1 MRKAK
6 VKPAVLERGEIVK
19 QLRTSPI
26 RGIVPVSPD
35 PIEIDLDQIE
45 IDPTNPGADETKSL
59 RYQRR
64 QGSIRDSYDIMGSI
78 VYPPVV
84 CEHTVD
90 AGRYI
95 HVDGYGRLSELRGRG
110 VKRVRAFVFP
120 PLTLEQRICLRETL
134 NAAEE
139 PFDAISVLQDLR
151 HLGKERGLDLAN
163 PEQVRTLVRDLPEK
177 VQKFEDDLVLLGR
190 WHPDAV
196 AKLGENYSG
205 NGQAIGI
212 DKFREL
218 DSIIGVLRKRHPKT
232 LERLGGEKRLSLL
245 LARMYAEGKFRMG
258 SRSQDAIRSARR
270 AISQLP
276 PEDERLFNFFDQ
288 QLPWTILIPD
298 PPPPKL
304 TPQTDLVEVCKEFAA
319 VLLVVEEPSA
329 LSVKERRALD
339 RTLAVLNQVLGR
351 S

>member
-1 MRKAK
+1 VKKAK
-6 VKPAVLERGEIVK
+6 DAVMERGEMIQ
-19 QLRTSPI
+19 QLRSSPI
-26 RGIVPVSPD
+26 RGITPISPD

-45 IDPTNPGADETKSL
+45 TDPTNPGADETKSL

-84 CEHTVD
+84 CQHAVD
-90 AGRYI
+90 RQRYI
-95 HVDGYGRLSELRGRG
+95 HVDGYGRLSELRSRG
-110 VKRVRAFVFP
+110 VKRVRAFIFP

-139 PFDAISVLQDLR
+139 PFDAVSVLQDLR

-177 VQKFEDDLVLLGR
+177 VQNFEDDLVLLGR
-190 WHPDAV
+190 WHPEAV
-196 AKLGENYSG
+196 AKLGESYSG

-218 DSIIGVLRKRHPKT
+218 DGIIAALRKRHPKT
-232 LERLGGEKRLSLL
+232 LEKLGGEKKLSLQ
-245 LARMYAEGKFRMG
+245 LARMYVEDKFRMG
-258 SRSQDAIRSARR
+258 ARSQHAIRSVKR
-270 AISQLP
+270 IINQLP
-276 PEDERLFNFFDQ
+276 PEHEKLFAFFDQ
-288 QLPWTILIPD
+288 QLPWTALPA
-298 PPPPKL
+298 PEPS
-304 TPQTDLVEVCKEFAA
+304 PQKSAQPADLVEVCKQFTA
-319 VLLVVEEPSA
+319 VLLEVDEPSA

-339 RTLAVLNQVLGR
+339 RTSTVLNQVLGR
-351 S
+351 P